1 MGTPLTFSEVLN
13 NCVIYSIS
21 KAWCLG
27 RAIQRGRLA
36 KTDLVNSILDSVR
49 SKLIINGK
57 VTAKGQ
63 LCMYVM
69 QLVTQNLI
77 WQLLPAI
84 AVTDNTSDCS
94 IREYRSIIAKLISC
108 RFYVIL

>member
-1 MGTPLTFSEVLN
+1 MGTPLTFNEVLN

-27 RAIQRGRLA
+27 RAIQRGQLA
-36 KTDLVNSILDSVR
+36 KTDLVDSILDSVR

-69 QLVTQNLI
+69 QLVACFIQSITSDNYFTFI
-77 WQLLPAI
+77 STKFNM
-84 AVTDNTSDCS
+84 AVT
-94 IREYRSIIAKLISC
+94 L
-108 RFYVIL
+108 L

>member
-1 MGTPLTFSEVLN
+1 MGTPLTFNEILS

-27 RAIQRGRLA
+27 RTVQRGRLA

-69 QLVTQNLI
+69 QLVACFTINHNHI
-77 WQLLPAI
+77 NDNYFTFI
-84 AVTDNTSDCS
+84 STKFNMAVTPCYSNH
-94 IREYRSIIAKLISC
+94 R
-108 RFYVIL
+108 